1 MKEAFTSPEILAAEF
16 QILSVLQFDLNY
28 TAPSVFLENYTR
40 AILMSDPAVLVYTSY
55 LLDLALLRVDFLRY
69 KQSELVVCGLK
80 MALLHV
86 QELSNGETALLS
98 NAERSL
104 REVIRREM
112 MDIRKLN
119 ACMEKLNFYNCLEYS

>member
-55 LLDLALLRVDFLRY
+55 LLDLALLKVDFLRY
-69 KQSELVVCGLK
+69 KQSELVVCTLK

-86 QELSNGETALLS
+86 QELSSGETALLS